1 MAQREI
7 DPLENDILATAIKNT
22 EAEIFR
28 QATDAADPSEGD
40 EEGDQ
45 SLEEMGDG
53 LEGQVEAEEDEAGDE
68 EKDEG
73 DGVEDADEKADDKDD
88 KSEEAEAK
96 GEEAQRDDKG
106 RFAEAE
112 GKGDVRVPLKVARQ
126 QAREAEERAKTA
138 ETERDAV
145 KSEMATLNA
154 KLDGILAGLNRPAP
168 QAPKIQEPTQKP
180 DMFADPDGYERWL
193 RADIER
199 GHLERQQA
207 TESRLVE
214 ASMADARELHGE
226 KFDKAYQALTSQNPQ
241 DPAARALVARI
252 WSAPNAGRA
261 MMNWWQQQ
269 ETLREVGIDPGK
281 YKERIATETREAL
294 MKDPE
299 FRKQIIAEIR
309 GQASGANGGQPKNV
323 TRIPKSLSEA
333 SGGSSARERGGAP
346 DGSDRGVFEYAFEDK
361 G

>member
-28 QATDAADPSEGD
+28 KATDAAEPSEGD

-45 SLEEMGDG
+45 SLEEIGDG
-53 LEGQVEAEEDEAGDE
+53 LEGQVEPEEDEAGDDAE
-68 EKDEG
+68 DDEA
-73 DGVEDADEKADDKDD
+73 EEKADKADD
-88 KSEEAEAK
+88 DETEKPEAK
-96 GEEAQRDDKG
+96 GDDAQRDDKG
-106 RFAEAE
+106 RFAEE

-126 QAREAEERAKTA
+126 QAREAEERAKIA

-145 KSEMATLNA
+145 KTEMATLNA
-154 KLDGILAGLNRPAP
+154 KLDGILAGLNRPVQQPPKP
-168 QAPKIQEPTQKP
+168 QEQPQKP
-180 DMFADPDGYERWL
+180 DMFADPEGYEKWR
-193 RADIER
+193 
-199 GHLERQQA
+199 
-207 TESRLVE
+207 
-214 ASMADARELHGE
+214 DARESERIAGLEKSFSTRFVDNSLAAAHEQHGDT
-226 KFDKAYQALTSQNPQ
+226 FTKAYQAITSQNPQ

-252 WSAPNAGRA
+252 WSAPNPGRA

-269 ETLREVGIDPGK
+269 ETLREVGTDPGK

-299 FRKQIIAEIR
+299 FRKQLIAELK
-309 GQASGANGGQPKNV
+309 GQASGANGAKHV

-333 SGGSSARERGGAP
+333 SGGSSARERGTS
-346 DGSDRGVFEYAFEDK
+346 DGSDRAVFESVFETP

>member
-7 DPLENDILATAIKNT
+7 DPLENEIIGTAIKNT
-22 EAEIFR
+22 EAEMFR
-28 QATDAADPSEGD
+28 QATDAEEPSEGD

-53 LEGQVEAEEDEAGDE
+53 LEGQVEKTEEDEAGDDAE
-68 EKDEG
+68 DEVEGEK
-73 DGVEDADEKADDKDD
+73 V
-88 KSEEAEAK
+88 EAEKPEGK
-96 GEEAQRDDKG
+96 GEEAPRDDKG
-106 RFAEAE
+106 RFAPEGEAE
-112 GKGDVRVPLKVARQ
+112 KKGDVQVPLKVARQ
-126 QAREAEERAKTA
+126 QAREADERAKTA

-145 KSEMATLNA
+145 KTEMATLNA
-154 KLDGILAGLNRPAP
+154 KLDGILAGLNRPVQQPPKP
-168 QAPKIQEPTQKP
+168 QEQPQKP
-180 DMFADPDGYERWL
+180 DMFADPEGYEKWL

-199 GHLERQQA
+199 GHQERQQA

-214 ASMADARELHGE
+214 ASMADAHELHGE
-226 KFDKAYQALTSQNPQ
+226 KFVKAYQAITSQSPQ

-252 WSAPNAGRA
+252 WSSPNPGRA

-269 ETLREVGIDPGK
+269 ETLREVGTDPGK
-281 YKERIATETREAL
+281 YKERIAAETREAL

-299 FRKQIIAEIR
+299 FRKQLLAELK

-333 SGGSSARERGGAP
+333 SGGSSARERGGEN
-346 DGSDRGVFEYAFEDK
+346 DGSDRVIFESIFENQ